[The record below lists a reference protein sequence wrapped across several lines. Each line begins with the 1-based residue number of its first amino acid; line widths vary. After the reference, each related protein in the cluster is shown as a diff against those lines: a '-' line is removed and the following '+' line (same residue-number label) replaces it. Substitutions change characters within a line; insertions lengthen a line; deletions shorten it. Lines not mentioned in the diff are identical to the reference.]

1 MSELIK
7 LPSLEALPEVASRVL
22 SYLKESKFFIFKGEM
37 GAGKTTLI
45 KEMCKQLEIIDN
57 ISSPTYSIV
66 NEYRSS
72 NEEKIFHFD
81 FYRIEDPAEVY
92 DMGYEEYFYANA
104 ICFVE
109 WPEKVDTLLPS
120 ELIEVNLKVVDD
132 SRIVSIEFIPNR

>member
-81 FYRIEDPAEVY
+81 FYRIEDPA
-92 DMGYEEYFYANA
+92 
-104 ICFVE
+104 
-109 WPEKVDTLLPS
+109 
-120 ELIEVNLKVVDD
+120 
-132 SRIVSIEFIPNR
+132 